1 MASKTKYQQFRRARS
16 PRKAHSIVRT
26 AEFRCGRLSTR
37 RTSLPLNPAI
47 GPISASSAFTRSPP
61 FYLHFEQR
69 RTSSLLLHN
78 NDFFVS
84 VLSHVQIYLHCI
96 CGTAMDPLTALS
108 VAGTIVQF
116 VDFSIKLLSTTRKL
130 YRSDVG
136 NLPDHEEL
144 EYVTTDLSR
153 LAARLQQPPEQE
165 EGFQPSSPE
174 LQEISGKCDEVAR
187 ELLKRLEAL
196 KIEKNNAFRSFRV
209 ALQASWSKRDL
220 NELVARLST
229 YRQSIQTHIL
239 ADLR

>member
-1 MASKTKYQQFRRARS
+1 
-16 PRKAHSIVRT
+16 
-26 AEFRCGRLSTR
+26 
-37 RTSLPLNPAI
+37 
-47 GPISASSAFTRSPP
+47 
-61 FYLHFEQR
+61 
-69 RTSSLLLHN
+69 
-78 NDFFVS
+78 
-84 VLSHVQIYLHCI
+84 
-96 CGTAMDPLTALS
+96 MDPLTALS

-165 EGFQPSSPE
+165 EEWFQPSSPE

-187 ELLKRLEAL
+187 ELLKRLEAF

>member
-1 MASKTKYQQFRRARS
+1 
-16 PRKAHSIVRT
+16 
-26 AEFRCGRLSTR
+26 
-37 RTSLPLNPAI
+37 
-47 GPISASSAFTRSPP
+47 
-61 FYLHFEQR
+61 
-69 RTSSLLLHN
+69 
-78 NDFFVS
+78 
-84 VLSHVQIYLHCI
+84 
-96 CGTAMDPLTALS
+96 MDPLTALS

-130 YRSDVG
+130 YRSDIG

-153 LAARLQQPPEQE
+153 LAARLQQAADQE

-174 LQEISGKCDEVAR
+174 LQEISRKCDEVAR
-187 ELLKRLEAL
+187 ELLKRLEAF

-220 NELVARLST
+220 NELVARLNT